1 MTGIG
6 DLDRLRASGARMLA
20 AGAWVWTLALA
31 LIAMQREASGGEAV
45 VLLSVLANL
54 APSFLTWRGRHDRV
68 VRLVVG
74 SLGAIQPAL
83 FVYMLHDNGWQMDSH
98 MYFFVSLSALAL
110 MCDWRPI
117 VFASVL
123 IALHHL
129 ALDWLMPRWAFAGS
143 ASIGRV
149 FFHAAAVVLQCAV
162 LTYLT
167 RRMAQ
172 LLAERFAAQCEAAR
186 LAETAAARA
195 CEIEAA
201 MAAASRAEAREAEE
215 RERRERAE
223 RDAAEHAQHARRAE
237 LQRLGEAFR
246 TLVFDM
252 VAGVEAAAVQLA
264 HSAETMNTL
273 ARRAAVDTIET
284 AETAGQSSEQ
294 ADTLLSHVIDL
305 ADSIEA
311 IASSVE
317 HQEGLSGDARQAS
330 GLGHM
335 AVLALAQRTTS
346 IAEFAESID
355 QIATRTNLL
364 ALNAGIEAARAGEVG
379 RGFAIVA
386 TEVKSLAGQSR
397 NATGEIRTLADSVQS
412 GATEA
417 RQSLAAIGDRV
428 RALADAAVSIREAVS
443 HQRETLAFVRTS
455 ARQDARDANGIA
467 SRMGEIADAV
477 RSTESLS
484 ADVSR
489 AAAMLSETARE
500 LHGQTEHFVDR
511 LVA

>member
-6 DLDRLRASGARMLA
+6 DLDRLRVSGARMLT
-20 AGAWVWTLALA
+20 AGAWAWTLALA
-31 LIAMQREASGGEAV
+31 LLAMQGDVPGRAAA

-54 APSFLTWRGRHDRV
+54 APSYLAWRRRHDRV
-68 VRLVVG
+68 VGLVIG
-74 SLGAIQPAL
+74 TLAAIQPAL
-83 FVYMLHDNGWQMDSH
+83 FVYLLHDNAWQMDGH

-117 VFASVL
+117 AFASVL

-129 ALDWLMPRWAFAGS
+129 VLDWLMPSWAFAGS

-149 FFHAAAVVLQCAV
+149 VFHAAAVVLQCAV
-162 LTYLT
+162 LSYLT
-167 RRMAQ
+167 SRMAQ

-186 LAETAAARA
+186 LAETAAARTR
-195 CEIEAA
+195 EIEAA
-201 MAAASRAEAREAEE
+201 MAAASRAEAREAQE
-215 RERRERAE
+215 RDRRERAE
-223 RDAAEHAQHARRAE
+223 RNAADHAQHERSAE
-237 LQRLGEAFR
+237 LQRLAESFR

-264 HSAETMNTL
+264 HSAETMNAL
-273 ARRAAVDTIET
+273 ARRAADDTTQT

-397 NATGEIRTLADSVQS
+397 DATGEIRNLADSVQS

-428 RALADAAVSIREAVS
+428 RALADAAVSIRKAVS
-443 HQRETLAFVRTS
+443 HQRESLAFVRTS
-455 ARQDARDANGIA
+455 ARQTAHDANGIA
-467 SRMGEIADAV
+467 SRMGEIANAV

-500 LHGQTEHFVDR
+500 LHGQTERFVDR